1 MDLMQQISRRSLK
14 ASRLISMDLL
24 LCRML
29 AILTAAQRLLL
40 NKQMKKEA
48 LYNEEEREVEENKD
62 EVEEMNGKVNN
73 LLYMRTATKL
83 AMNMAQA
90 AKLASNYSLL
100 SCAR

>member
-1 MDLMQQISRRSLK
+1 MS
-14 ASRLISMDLL
+14 LL

-48 LYNEEEREVEENKD
+48 LYNEEREVEEKKD
-62 EVEEMNGKVNN
+62 EVEERNGKVND
-73 LLYMRTATKL
+73 LLYVRTATKL

-90 AKLASNYSLL
+90 AKLASNYSLS
-100 SCAR
+100 SCIR

>member
-29 AILTAAQRLLL
+29 AILTAAQRVLL
-40 NKQMKKEA
+40 KEQMKKEE
-48 LYNEEEREVEENKD
+48 LYNEEREVEEKKD
-62 EVEEMNGKVNN
+62 EVEERNGKVND
-73 LLYMRTATKL
+73 LLYIRTATKL

-90 AKLASNYSLL
+90 AKLASNYSLS
-100 SCAR
+100 SCIR